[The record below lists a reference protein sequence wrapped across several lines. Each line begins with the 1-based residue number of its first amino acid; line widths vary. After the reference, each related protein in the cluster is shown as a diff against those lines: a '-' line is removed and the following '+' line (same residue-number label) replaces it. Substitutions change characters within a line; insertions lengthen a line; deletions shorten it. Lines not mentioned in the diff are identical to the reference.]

1 MKLPKIPYWPL
12 LAGPALSF
20 GVGFSLNAIVKA
32 ANLGKMPVLMP
43 GGVCNALDFAG
54 DDIHSCMTS
63 ATHLKFLA
71 DWVGIGTIAVASP
84 GDFLIWLASST
95 LYAALFGWAVLMIK
109 DYNS

>member
-12 LAGPALSF
+12 LAGPAVSF
-20 GVGFSLNAIVKA
+20 GVGFLLNAIVKA

-43 GGVCNALDFAG
+43 GGVCSSLDFAG

-71 DWVGIGTIAVASP
+71 DWVSVGTIAIASP
-84 GDFLIWLASST
+84 GDFLILLGSYT
-95 LYAALFGWAVLMIK
+95 VYAALLTWAVLMIK
-109 DYNS
+109 DCNS